1 MDDIQKQSS
10 NNDKQ
15 QDMIQEDEINLLDYL
30 RVGYKF
36 RRMIVLICVVAVVTT
51 AIYSLLSPKIYS
63 ATASV
68 VPPIEILQRDSE
80 LAGGLGAG
88 ESSILRKAMGV
99 TSIAN
104 MYAGI
109 LESRAVVDAI
119 IDRFDLMKVYEEK
132 EYKSNVRK
140 RLRKNTTIKVSDEGI
155 LSVTVEDRD
164 PNRAADIANAYVEE
178 LDQRNRLLSSGQ
190 ATSKRIFLEN
200 RLKEIEQE
208 LTKIEDLLSRE
219 TKIKEML
226 FELLMRECELAK
238 IEEAKSMPTI
248 QVLDK
253 AVVPEI
259 RMPRGTKRKTALAGA
274 VSLMLA
280 VFAAFAREYF
290 AKVREKEA
298 EKRLRLSF
306 EAGQQNVNDSTF
318 SELANKRKIVAAHR
332 RKRAQENKSYSR
344 EAETS

>member
-1 MDDIQKQSS
+1 MDDIQNQSS

-15 QDMIQEDEINLLDYL
+15 QDMVEEDEINLLDYL
-30 RVGYKF
+30 RVLWNY
-36 RRMIVLICVVAVVTT
+36 RRMIVLICGLAVVTT
-51 AIYSLLSPKIYS
+51 AIYSLLLPKVYS

-68 VPPIEILQRDSE
+68 VPPTEILQRESE
-80 LAGGLGAG
+80 LAGGLGV
-88 ESSILRKAMGV
+88 EQSSILRKAIGV

-119 IDRFDLMKVYEEK
+119 IDRFDLMKVYEER

-140 RLRKNTTIKVSDEGI
+140 RLRKNTTIKISDEGI

-226 FELLMRECELAK
+226 FQWLAQEYELAK

-253 AVVPEI
+253 AVVPEKKCK
-259 RMPRGTKRKTALAGA
+259 PRRRQMVMLSAV
-274 VSLMLA
+274 VSLFLA
-280 VFAAFAREYF
+280 IFVAFGREYF
-290 AKVREKEA
+290 ARISQSETEKQ
-298 EKRLRLSF
+298 KQLLF
-306 EAGQQNVNDSTF
+306 ESRQENVNDITF
-318 SELANKRKIVAAHR
+318 DELGKKREIVGTRR
-332 RKRAQENKSYSR
+332 RKRVQENKSYSR
-344 EAETS
+344 EV